1 MQCRRHIPGFA
12 FSLVFVLSYFTNK
25 FVLSVLKFTY
35 PTLFQGWQTFIGAV
49 LLLLSGK
56 LGWVEMSFITRSSAL
71 SWLPASLLF
80 VGNIYAGSRA
90 LSRLDIPFFFTLQNS
105 SHVVTYVITTAL
117 HREKHK
123 THRLKTISIGLMLLS
138 AVNLPLCDPQVAVMT
153 RVLLL
158 SVQTSFNRLHLPP
171 GQVDPSAYL
180 WAVCHLLCAGAY
192 KAFEFHKS
200 SNLSDCEQYCINCLF
215 SVLVLAL
222 AAHPTGDLTGALEF
236 PALYSGVFH
245 CGCGASALLGFLLLL
260 VTVKLKRGLSREHVG
275 IWFFISKV
283 SAMSLSPLVFSVN
296 INTSSFVCVLMA
308 LVGEALLVFSDRDST
323 LG

>member
-123 THRLKTISIGLMLLS
+123 THQLKTISMGLMLLS
-138 AVNLPLCDPQVAVMT
+138 AVNLPLCDPQVD
-153 RVLLL
+153 
-158 SVQTSFNRLHLPP
+158 H
-171 GQVDPSAYL
+171 SAYL
-180 WAVCHLLCAGAY
+180 WAVCHLLCAGVY

-236 PALYSGVFH
+236 PSLYSGVFH

-260 VTVKLKRGLSREHVG
+260 VTVKLKRGLSSEHIG
-275 IWFFISKV
+275 IWIFISKV
-283 SAMSLSPLVFSVN
+283 TAMSLSPLVFIVN
-296 INTSSFVCVLMA
+296 INTSSFVCVLMG

>member
-56 LGWVEMSFITRSSAL
+56 LGWVEMSFITRSSAV

-105 SHVVTYVITTAL
+105 SHVVTYFITTAL

-123 THRLKTISIGLMLLS
+123 THQLKTISMGLMLLS
-138 AVNLPLCDPQVAVMT
+138 AVNLPLWDPQVD
-153 RVLLL
+153 R
-158 SVQTSFNRLHLPP
+158 
-171 GQVDPSAYL
+171 SAYL

-236 PALYSGVFH
+236 PSLYSGVFH
-245 CGCGASALLGFLLLL
+245 CGCGARWRLSASASRLSYEPPPRVQRPAVWRRKKSLCELRIFKVPKYLRGDASYWALLGRVWLSGRLLQD
-260 VTVKLKRGLSREHVG
+260 
-275 IWFFISKV
+275 WN
-283 SAMSLSPLVFSVN
+283 SP
-296 INTSSFVCVLMA
+296 
-308 LVGEALLVFSDRDST
+308 
-323 LG
+323 

>member
-56 LGWVEMSFITRSSAL
+56 LGWVEMSFITRSSAV

-105 SHVVTYVITTAL
+105 SHVVTYFITTAL

-123 THRLKTISIGLMLLS
+123 THQLKTISMGLMLLS
-138 AVNLPLCDPQVAVMT
+138 AVNLPLWDPQVD
-153 RVLLL
+153 R
-158 SVQTSFNRLHLPP
+158 
-171 GQVDPSAYL
+171 SAYL

-236 PALYSGVFH
+236 PSLYSGVFH

-260 VTVKLKRGLSREHVG
+260 VTVKLKRGLSSEHVG
-275 IWFFISKV
+275 IWIFISKV
-283 SAMSLSPLVFSVN
+283 APFSFRL
-296 INTSSFVCVLMA
+296 SSFLRTTATCAKAGCLEEKEV
-308 LVGEALLVFSDRDST
+308 T
-323 LG
+323 L

>member
-117 HREKHK
+117 HREKQKAHQ
-123 THRLKTISIGLMLLS
+123 LKTISMGLMLLS
-138 AVNLPLCDPQVAVMT
+138 AVNLPLWDPQVD
-153 RVLLL
+153 
-158 SVQTSFNRLHLPP
+158 H
-171 GQVDPSAYL
+171 SAYL
-180 WAVCHLLCAGAY
+180 WAVCNLLCAGAY

-200 SNLSDCEQYCINCLF
+200 SNLSDCEQYCVNCLF

-222 AAHPTGDLTGALEF
+222 AAHPTGDLTGALDF
-236 PALYSGVFH
+236 PSLYSGVFH

-260 VTVKLKRGLSREHVG
+260 VTVKLKRGLSSEHVG
-275 IWFFISKV
+275 IWIFISKV
-283 SAMSLSPLVFSVN
+283 TAMSLSPLVFTVN
-296 INTSSFVCVLMA
+296 INTSSFVCVLMG
-308 LVGEALLVFSDRDST
+308 LVGEALLVFSDRDSQ